1 MVDLKNY
8 ILFAGAG
15 AAGAGAAGAGAA
27 EAGLGTKSSEI

>member
-8 ILFAGAG
+8 IL